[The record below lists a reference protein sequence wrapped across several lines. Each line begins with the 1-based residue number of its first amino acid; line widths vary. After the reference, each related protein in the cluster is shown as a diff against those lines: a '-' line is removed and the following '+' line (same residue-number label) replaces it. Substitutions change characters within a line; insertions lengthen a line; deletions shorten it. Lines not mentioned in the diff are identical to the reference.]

1 MRIVL
6 LSPYTE
12 PIKGGISSYTRE
24 LIDAYRGMA
33 NETSGYSAHGLTN
46 SRFVVLGPSRVGFLF
61 RSFLKLVS
69 LKPDLIHAHSHWYV
83 LFPAYVLRKL
93 RPRTR
98 LLFTFHTMPMS
109 NDADLGYRML
119 RAMLRSCDAVTFVS
133 TQLMESIKL
142 AASVRQAVVY
152 SAPERATAWVPVGSN
167 HPNNPRIVFAGPL
180 TWPGK
185 VMGVS
190 RLLRAFA
197 SISSVFAQWRLV
209 IVGDGPLRRG
219 LEREAADLG
228 LVDRVSFLGF
238 VGSVLD
244 EIAGADVYAQ
254 VSLQEGLPVSL
265 LNAMAL
271 GKPILATD
279 VGGMPEVVT
288 DRVTGLLVSPS
299 TDAIASGLAE
309 LLGSETLRK
318 RLGDTARAWISN
330 GLTWEKIATR
340 HLELVADQ

>member
-12 PIKGGISSYTRE
+12 PIKGGISSYARE
-24 LIDAYRGMA
+24 LIDAYRGME
-33 NETSGYSAHGLTN
+33 NETSGYSVQGLTN
-46 SRFVVLGPSRVGFLF
+46 SRFVVLGPSRAGFLF
-61 RSFLKLVS
+61 RSFLELVS
-69 LKPDLIHAHSHWYV
+69 VKPDLIHAQSHWYV
-83 LFPAYVLRKL
+83 LFPAYVLHKL
-93 RPRTR
+93 RPHTR

-109 NDADLGYRML
+109 TGAGPGYQML

-133 TQLMESIKL
+133 AQLMKAIKL
-142 AASVRQAVVY
+142 ASSVRQVVVY
-152 SAPERATAWVPVGSN
+152 PAPEQAASRLPSGSN
-167 HPNNPRIVFAGPL
+167 RPNNPRVVFAGPL

-190 RLLRAFA
+190 WLLKAFA
-197 SISSVFAQWRLV
+197 AISATYAQWRLV
-209 IVGDGPLRRG
+209 IVGDGPFRPR

-238 VGSVLD
+238 IDGVLD

-254 VSLQEGLPVSL
+254 VSLQEGLPLSL

-271 GKPILATD
+271 GKAILATD

-288 DRVTGLLVSPS
+288 DRLTGLLVSPS
-299 TDAIASGLAE
+299 SDAIASGLAE
-309 LLGSETLRK
+309 LLGNEMLRR
-318 RLGDTARAWISN
+318 RLGQTAREWISTE
-330 GLTWEKIATR
+330 LTWEKVATR
-340 HLELVADQ
+340 HLELVGDH

>member
-12 PIKGGISSYTRE
+12 PIKGGISSYARE
-24 LIDAYRGMA
+24 LIDTYRAMA
-33 NETSGYSAHGLTN
+33 NDTSGYSAHGLTN
-46 SRFVVLGPSRVGFLF
+46 SRFVVLGPSRAGFLL

-69 LKPDLIHAHSHWYV
+69 LKPDLIHAQSHWYI
-83 LFPAYVLRKL
+83 LFPGYVLRKL

-98 LLFTFHTMPMS
+98 LVFTFHTMPMS
-109 NDADLGYRML
+109 NGAGLGYRML

-133 TQLMESIKL
+133 AQLKEAINL
-142 AASVRQAVVY
+142 RPSVRQAVVY
-152 SAPERATAWVPVGSN
+152 PAPERAASRFHAGIRLQK
-167 HPNNPRIVFAGPL
+167 NPEVVFAGPL
-180 TWPGK
+180 TWPAK

-197 SISSVFAQWRLV
+197 AVSSQYEQWRLV
-209 IVGDGPLRRG
+209 IVGDGPLRPH
-219 LEREAADLG
+219 LEREAAELG

-238 VGSVLD
+238 IDSVLD

-254 VSLQEGLPVSL
+254 VSLQEGLPLSL

-309 LLGSETLRK
+309 LLGDDTLRR
-318 RLGDTARAWISN
+318 RLGDTAREWISN
-330 GLTWEKIATR
+330 ELTWEKVAAR
-340 HLELVADQ
+340 HLELVGDQ